1 MIKKSSS
8 GGSRGFGKSSG
19 AKPFSSR
26 PDKREKPA
34 DAAPRHKE
42 DRSAPKEDKFK
53 SKDGKSAPK
62 YDKYK
67 VKEDKFAPKEG
78 KFSPKKDKYKTSED
92 KFAAKE
98 GKSAGREDRNKSK
111 DGGYSP
117 KDGRP
122 APRDGKYKPRE
133 DKRSSGGGKF
143 PSKEAQAAARGEKH
157 EKHSSRDGNS
167 APKKG
172 NYTPRE
178 EKPYVKKYNPEHGE
192 IRKPA
197 KDKAPA
203 YPAKAKKDWD
213 KDDRAQREA
222 VEDDRLILKGRH
234 EVVQAL
240 ESGQTIDSVVISTA
254 VKGPVGKI
262 VRELAGKSQIPVKEM
277 NPDLFELKFG
287 EKSQGIVAIGGSF
300 TYCSLEEIAEKAAS
314 GHGVLVALN
323 HIEDARNL
331 GAIVR
336 TVEASGCCGILLP
349 KHRSA
354 GMSEWA
360 IRTAQGAASYL
371 PVARVNNI
379 GDALE
384 QLKSLGYWIVGL
396 DGDAEKR
403 YDQVVYSGKLVLVA
417 GGEDAG
423 LGERVRK
430 VCDDVVAI
438 PLAGKTPSLNVSVS
452 TAVVLYEIIRQ
463 KQFFQK

>member
-1 MIKKSSS
+1 MIKKSSG
-8 GGSRGFGKSSG
+8 GGSRDFGKRSG
-19 AKPFSSR
+19 EKPFKSS
-26 PDKREKPA
+26 PDKRDKPA
-34 DAAPRHKE
+34 DGAKRHKE
-42 DRSAPKEDKFK
+42 GRSAPGEDKFKPKEEKFAPKQDKYKAKEDKFK
-53 SKDGKSAPK
+53 PKEGKFAPK
-62 YDKYK
+62 QDKYK
-67 VKEDKFAPKEG
+67 AKEDKFAPKEG
-78 KFSPKKDKYKTSED
+78 KFASKEERYKP
-92 KFAAKE
+92 
-98 GKSAGREDRNKSK
+98 K

-117 KDGRP
+117 KESRP
-122 APRDGKYKPRE
+122 APKDGKYPPRE
-133 DKRSSGGGKF
+133 EKRPSGGGKY
-143 PSKEAQAAARGEKH
+143 PSKDAQYKAKG
-157 EKHSSRDGNS
+157 EKHSSRDGKS
-167 APKKG
+167 SPKKG
-172 NYTPRE
+172 SYAPRE
-178 EKPYVKKYNPEHGE
+178 EKPYAKDYNEE
-192 IRKPA
+192 NSEVRKAP
-197 KDKAPA
+197 KDKASYQPRPA
-203 YPAKAKKDWD
+203 RARKDWD

-222 VEDDRLILKGRH
+222 PEDDRLILKGRH

-300 TYCSLEEIAEKAAS
+300 TYCSLEEIAEKAAA
-314 GHGVLVALN
+314 GHGILVALN

>member
-1 MIKKSSS
+1 MIKKFA
-8 GGSRGFGKSSG
+8 GGSKDFGKRPGKGKDGDSGFGGPRRPASPSKPAGPEKREDSG
-19 AKPFSSR
+19 KKTYKSR
-26 PDKREKPA
+26 PDKRNRVSEEEK
-34 DAAPRHKE
+34 D
-42 DRSAPKEDKFK
+42 PKK
-53 SKDGKSAPK
+53 SG
-62 YDKYK
+62 YR
-67 VKEDKFAPKEG
+67 PKEG
-78 KFSPKKDKYKTSED
+78 KFSPEKKPVYKGKPGVYPSKDKKLAAGKTAAEGTETRPPQARKVIRPTAPSNE
-92 KFAAKE
+92 KKVFA
-98 GKSAGREDRNKSK
+98 SK
-111 DGGYSP
+111 V
-117 KDGRP
+117 
-122 APRDGKYKPRE
+122 
-133 DKRSSGGGKF
+133 
-143 PSKEAQAAARGEKH
+143 
-157 EKHSSRDGNS
+157 
-167 APKKG
+167 
-172 NYTPRE
+172 
-178 EKPYVKKYNPEHGE
+178 VKV
-192 IRKPA
+192 
-197 KDKAPA
+197 
-203 YPAKAKKDWD
+203 KKDWD

-222 VEDDRLILKGRH
+222 VEDDRLIMKGRH

-277 NPDLFELKFG
+277 SPDLFERKFG

-300 TYCSLEEIAEKAAS
+300 VYCSLEEIAAKATAAR
-314 GHGVLVALN
+314 GVLVALN
-323 HIEDARNL
+323 HVEDARNL

-336 TVEASGCCGILLP
+336 TVEASGCSGVLLP

-360 IRTAQGAASYL
+360 IRTAQGAAAYL

-384 QLKSLGYWIVGL
+384 QLKTLGFWVVGL

-403 YDQVVYSGKLVLVA
+403 YDQVVYSGNLVLVA

-438 PLAGKTPSLNVSVS
+438 PLSGKTPSLNVSVS

-463 KQFFQK
+463 KQFFQKN